1 MFCCITCREFINGLK
16 WQSQWWEEHQNQN
29 IQEAKNMMQLTNKI
43 NKIILK
49 NDWKTFAL
57 VKWWILKYRFPFLEK
72 GRFQICRSH
81 KYGISFKKQIDF
93 SKMKNNKQSDM
104 GQNQNI
110 YRVEINQ

>member
-1 MFCCITCREFINGLK
+1 
-16 WQSQWWEEHQNQN
+16 
-29 IQEAKNMMQLTNKI
+29 MMQLTNKI